1 MSDNKYH
8 SPEVSE
14 DDGDGDNKIVIR
26 NLRWRSST
34 VSEFIENFMLK
45 SAHLIFFFFNK

>member
-1 MSDNKYH
+1 MNDNRYH

-34 VSEFIENFMLK
+34 VSEFIEILC
-45 SAHLIFFFFNK
+45 